1 MTVAIHQ
8 RGVATQRDRS
18 ENWPNYAENYE
29 PRDRIGDVRSWP
41 KASIAS
47 KQRGVSDWVYSGPI
61 ADIAKTTLLTQSG
74 PQTPS
79 CDGSAHLPNSQ
90 VESKLTYINVR
101 ETFSCAS

>member
-79 CDGSAHLPNSQ
+79 WMVPLICL
-90 VESKLTYINVR
+90 IVR
-101 ETFSCAS
+101 SRAS